1 MRASPVWDTI
11 LTWPKTTPP
20 QSFGGRHQANASPVA
35 EPGGNI
41 IPATD
46 ETVPVSEDAGGAATE
61 NSVLPIAGD
70 IQVEP
75 DNVFSV
81 VSGAAAREDGSP
93 LNPDSAIV
101 EAALTDDFEVLEEI
115 GDESL
120 RVVESL
126 ARPYSE
132 NFRMFAREA
141 ADYSKN
147 CFETRAT
154 YSKALLT
161 AKSLEKAVQFQNS
174 YAKSAYAGLMAHL
187 LKMNVLYFSL
197 LGEAA
202 RQVTPLVTKAYGT
215 KT

>member
-1 MRASPVWDTI
+1 MARKSRRAEDIAAGAPS
-11 LTWPKTTPP
+11 
-20 QSFGGRHQANASPVA
+20 ANERPMA
-35 EPGGNI
+35 EPGENI
-41 IPATD
+41 IPATG
-46 ETVPVSEDAGGAATE
+46 ETFPISEDAGGAATE
-61 NSVLPIAGD
+61 NSVLPTAED
-70 IQVEP
+70 IQAEP

-81 VSGAAAREDGSP
+81 VSGVAEREGGSP

-132 NFRMFAREA
+132 NFRMFAQEA
-141 ADYSKN
+141 ADYSKS

-161 AKSLEKAVQFQNS
+161 AKSLENAVQFQNS

-202 RQVTPLVTKAYGT
+202 RQVTPLITKAYGT